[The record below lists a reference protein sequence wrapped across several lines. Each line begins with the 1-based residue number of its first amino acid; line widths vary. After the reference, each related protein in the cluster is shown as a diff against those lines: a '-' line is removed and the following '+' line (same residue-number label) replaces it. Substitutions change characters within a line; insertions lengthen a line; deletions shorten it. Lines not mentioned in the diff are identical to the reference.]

1 MKKQKRE
8 KQELKQLFQS
18 IPGLLGKEIMG
29 VKVFNASLYVDN
41 LEGENNLTVE
51 SFKESHSEFIDV
63 IAKQIGLSKESIL
76 TTDESGDVY
85 MHIMLSVA
93 FLEYFNVGFKV
104 WSNARMIEVMVDGI
118 SMSDN
123 FIIGNTIKRF
133 GIDQL
138 KEMIGQ

>member
-104 WSNARMIEVMVDGI
+104 WSNARMIELMVDGI

-133 GIDQL
+133 GVDQL
-138 KEMIGQ
+138 KEMLGQ

>member
-1 MKKQKRE
+1 MKKKRE
-8 KQELKQLFQS
+8 TSELKQLFQS

-41 LEGENNLTVE
+41 LEGDIDLTIE

-104 WSNARMIEVMVDGI
+104 WFNARMIELMVDGI
-118 SMSDN
+118 SMSN
-123 FIIGNTIKRF
+123 SYIIANTSKRF
-133 GIDQL
+133 GVDQL
-138 KEMIGQ
+138 KEMLT

>member
-1 MKKQKRE
+1 MKKKRE
-8 KQELKQLFQS
+8 TSELKQLFQS

-41 LEGENNLTVE
+41 LEGDIDLTIE

-104 WSNARMIEVMVDGI
+104 WSNARMIELMVDGI
-118 SMSDN
+118 SMSNN

-133 GIDQL
+133 GVDQL
-138 KEMIGQ
+138 KEMLV

>member
-1 MKKQKRE
+1 MKKKRE
-8 KQELKQLFQS
+8 TSELKQLFQS

-29 VKVFNASLYVDN
+29 VKVFNATLYVES
-41 LEGENNLTVE
+41 LEGEKELTID

-63 IAKQIGLSKESIL
+63 IARQIGVTKESIL
-76 TTDESGDVY
+76 TTDEAGDVY

-104 WSNARMIEVMVDGI
+104 WSNARMIELMVDGI

-133 GIDQL
+133 GVDQL
-138 KEMIGQ
+138 KEMLGQ

>member
-1 MKKQKRE
+1 MKKKRE
-8 KQELKQLFQS
+8 TSELKQLFQS

-29 VKVFNASLYVDN
+29 VKVFNATLYIES
-41 LEGENNLTVE
+41 LEGEKELTID

-63 IAKQIGLSKESIL
+63 IAKQIGVSRDSIL

-104 WSNARMIEVMVDGI
+104 WSNARMIELMVDGI

-123 FIIGNTIKRF
+123 YIIGNTIKRF
-133 GIDQL
+133 GVDQL
-138 KEMIGQ
+138 KEMLT

>member
-41 LEGENNLTVE
+41 LEGENNLAVE

-104 WSNARMIEVMVDGI
+104 WSNARMIELMVDGI

-133 GIDQL
+133 GVDQL
-138 KEMIGQ
+138 KEMLV

>member
-1 MKKQKRE
+1 MKKKRE
-8 KQELKQLFQS
+8 TSELKQLFQS

-41 LEGENNLTVE
+41 LEGDIDLTIE

-133 GIDQL
+133 GVDQL
-138 KEMIGQ
+138 KEMLV

>member
-1 MKKQKRE
+1 MKKKRE
-8 KQELKQLFQS
+8 TSELKQLFQS

-29 VKVFNASLYVDN
+29 VKVFNATLYIES
-41 LEGENNLTVE
+41 LEGEKELTID

-63 IAKQIGLSKESIL
+63 IAKQIGVSRDSIL

-104 WSNARMIEVMVDGI
+104 WSNARIIELMVDGI

-133 GIDQL
+133 GVDQL
-138 KEMIGQ
+138 KEMLT

>member
-1 MKKQKRE
+1 MKNQKRE

-104 WSNARMIEVMVDGI
+104 WSNARMIELMVDGI

>member
-1 MKKQKRE
+1 MKKKRE
-8 KQELKQLFQS
+8 TSELKQLFQS

-29 VKVFNASLYVDN
+29 VKVFNATLYIES
-41 LEGENNLTVE
+41 LEGEKELTID

-63 IAKQIGLSKESIL
+63 IARQIGVTKESIL
-76 TTDESGDVY
+76 TTDEAGDVY

>member
-1 MKKQKRE
+1 MKKKRE
-8 KQELKQLFQS
+8 TSELKQLFQS
-18 IPGLLGKEIMG
+18 IPDLLGKEIMG
-29 VKVFNASLYVDN
+29 VKVFNATLYIES
-41 LEGENNLTVE
+41 LEGEKELTID

-104 WSNARMIEVMVDGI
+104 WSNARMIELMVDGI

-123 FIIGNTIKRF
+123 YIIGNTIKRF
-133 GIDQL
+133 GVDQL
-138 KEMIGQ
+138 KEMLT

>member
-41 LEGENNLTVE
+41 LEGDSDLTIE

-104 WSNARMIEVMVDGI
+104 WSNARMIELMVDGI

-133 GIDQL
+133 GVDQL
-138 KEMIGQ
+138 KEMLV

>member
-1 MKKQKRE
+1 MKKKRE
-8 KQELKQLFQS
+8 TSELKQLFQS

-41 LEGENNLTVE
+41 LEGDIDLTIE

-76 TTDESGDVY
+76 TTDEAGDVY
-85 MHIMLSVA
+85 MHIMLSVS

-104 WSNARMIEVMVDGI
+104 WSNARMIELMVDGI

-133 GIDQL
+133 GVDQL
-138 KEMIGQ
+138 KEMLV

>member
-41 LEGENNLTVE
+41 LEGGNNLTVE

-104 WSNARMIEVMVDGI
+104 WSNARMIELMVDGI

-133 GIDQL
+133 GVDQL
-138 KEMIGQ
+138 KEMLV

>member
-1 MKKQKRE
+1 MKKKRE
-8 KQELKQLFQS
+8 TSELKQLFQS

-29 VKVFNASLYVDN
+29 VKVFNATLYIES
-41 LEGENNLTVE
+41 LEGEKELTID

-104 WSNARMIEVMVDGI
+104 WSNARMIELMVDGI

-123 FIIGNTIKRF
+123 YIIGNTIKRF
-133 GIDQL
+133 GVDQL
-138 KEMIGQ
+138 KEMLT

>member
-1 MKKQKRE
+1 MKKKRE
-8 KQELKQLFQS
+8 TSELKQLFQS

-41 LEGENNLTVE
+41 LEGDIDLTIE

-104 WSNARMIEVMVDGI
+104 WSNARMIELMVDGI

-123 FIIGNTIKRF
+123 YIIGNTIKRF
-133 GIDQL
+133 GVDQL
-138 KEMIGQ
+138 KEMLT

>member
-29 VKVFNASLYVDN
+29 VKVFNASLYVDS
-41 LEGENNLTVE
+41 LEGESDLTVE

-104 WSNARMIEVMVDGI
+104 WSNARMIELMVDGI

-133 GIDQL
+133 GVDQL
-138 KEMIGQ
+138 KEMLAQ

>member
-104 WSNARMIEVMVDGI
+104 WSNARMIKLMVDGI

-133 GIDQL
+133 GVDQL
-138 KEMIGQ
+138 KEMLV

>member
-63 IAKQIGLSKESIL
+63 ISIL
-76 TTDESGDVY
+76 
-85 MHIMLSVA
+85 ILLS
-93 FLEYFNVGFKV
+93 
-104 WSNARMIEVMVDGI
+104 
-118 SMSDN
+118 
-123 FIIGNTIKRF
+123 
-133 GIDQL
+133 
-138 KEMIGQ
+138 

>member
-29 VKVFNASLYVDN
+29 VKVFNASLYIEG
-41 LEGENNLTVE
+41 LEGENDLTVE
-51 SFKESHSEFIDV
+51 SFQESHSEFIDV
-63 IAKQIGLSKESIL
+63 IAKQIGVSRDSIL

-104 WSNARMIEVMVDGI
+104 WSNARIIELMVDGI

-133 GIDQL
+133 GVDQL
-138 KEMIGQ
+138 KEMLAQ

>member
-1 MKKQKRE
+1 MKKKRE
-8 KQELKQLFQS
+8 TSELKQLFQS

-29 VKVFNASLYVDN
+29 VKVFNATLYIES
-41 LEGENNLTVE
+41 LEGEKELTID

-63 IAKQIGLSKESIL
+63 IARQIGVTKESIL
-76 TTDESGDVY
+76 TTDEAGDVY

-104 WSNARMIEVMVDGI
+104 WSNARMIELMVDGI

>member
-104 WSNARMIEVMVDGI
+104 WSNARMIELMVDGI

>member
-1 MKKQKRE
+1 MKKKRE
-8 KQELKQLFQS
+8 TSELKQLFQS

-29 VKVFNASLYVDN
+29 VKVFNATLYIES
-41 LEGENNLTVE
+41 LEGEKELTID

-63 IAKQIGLSKESIL
+63 IARQIGVTKESIL
-76 TTDESGDVY
+76 TTDEAGDVY

-104 WSNARMIEVMVDGI
+104 WSNARMIELMVDGI

-133 GIDQL
+133 GVDQL
-138 KEMIGQ
+138 KEMLV

>member
-1 MKKQKRE
+1 MKKKRE
-8 KQELKQLFQS
+8 TSELKQLFQS

-29 VKVFNASLYVDN
+29 VKVFNATLYIES
-41 LEGENNLTVE
+41 LEGEKELTID

-63 IAKQIGLSKESIL
+63 IARQIGVTKESIL
-76 TTDESGDVY
+76 TTDEAGDVY
-85 MHIMLSVA
+85 MHIMISVA

-104 WSNARMIEVMVDGI
+104 WSNARMIELMVDGI

-133 GIDQL
+133 GVDQL
-138 KEMIGQ
+138 KEMLT

>member
-1 MKKQKRE
+1 MKKKRE
-8 KQELKQLFQS
+8 TSELKQLFQS

-29 VKVFNASLYVDN
+29 VKVFNATLYIES
-41 LEGENNLTVE
+41 LEGEKELTID

-63 IAKQIGLSKESIL
+63 IARQIGVTKESIL

-104 WSNARMIEVMVDGI
+104 WSNARMIELMVDGI

-123 FIIGNTIKRF
+123 YIIGNTIKRF
-133 GIDQL
+133 GVDQL
-138 KEMIGQ
+138 KEMLT

>member
-1 MKKQKRE
+1 MKKKRE
-8 KQELKQLFQS
+8 TSELKQLFQS

-29 VKVFNASLYVDN
+29 VKVFNATLYIES
-41 LEGENNLTVE
+41 LEGEKELTID

-104 WSNARMIEVMVDGI
+104 WSNARMIELMVDGI

-133 GIDQL
+133 GVDQL
-138 KEMIGQ
+138 KEMLV

>member
-1 MKKQKRE
+1 MKKKRE
-8 KQELKQLFQS
+8 TSELKQLFQS

-29 VKVFNASLYVDN
+29 VKVFNATLYVES
-41 LEGENNLTVE
+41 LEGEKELTID

-63 IAKQIGLSKESIL
+63 IARQIGVTKESIL
-76 TTDESGDVY
+76 TTDEAGDVY

-104 WSNARMIEVMVDGI
+104 WSNARMIELMVDGI

-133 GIDQL
+133 GVDQL
-138 KEMIGQ
+138 KEMLSQ

>member
-51 SFKESHSEFIDV
+51 SFK
-63 IAKQIGLSKESIL
+63 
-76 TTDESGDVY
+76 
-85 MHIMLSVA
+85 
-93 FLEYFNVGFKV
+93 
-104 WSNARMIEVMVDGI
+104 
-118 SMSDN
+118 
-123 FIIGNTIKRF
+123 
-133 GIDQL
+133 
-138 KEMIGQ
+138 

>member
-29 VKVFNASLYVDN
+29 VKVFNASLYVDS
-41 LEGENNLTVE
+41 LEGESDLTVE

-104 WSNARMIEVMVDGI
+104 WSNARMIELMVDGI

-133 GIDQL
+133 GVDQL
-138 KEMIGQ
+138 KEMLGQ

>member
-1 MKKQKRE
+1 MKKKRE
-8 KQELKQLFQS
+8 TSELKQLFQS

-41 LEGENNLTVE
+41 LEGDIDLTIE

-104 WSNARMIEVMVDGI
+104 WSNARMIELMVDGI

-133 GIDQL
+133 GVDQL
-138 KEMIGQ
+138 KEMLV